1 MLSTTIFSEGFEGAF
16 PGSWAV
22 GDADS
27 SGTPAYWDKVNS
39 TFGGGEGTVSGSW
52 KGYVAGI
59 GNAGTSTSPLY
70 QNNMSAYMSHSINL
84 TGYTSATLSFW
95 YKIPSI
101 EFGGWDEAHVYI
113 DSVPVWTRDYTT
125 TAWTNQ
131 MISLNSYVGGSH
143 TLTFQFDSD
152 GSGIGEGW
160 YLDDIVVTDSDIV
173 NQPDLIGTNFDSL
186 EPLEWGQSFTVD
198 YTVKNRGI
206 VNAGSSV
213 VEFYMSSD
221 DQISSSD
228 YYLGSYTIPGIISA
242 GTLRDLT
249 KILSLPT
256 TPPTGFTA
264 TDDVYIGMIIDANN
278 DVAEYDESNNR
289 NVGLGLDKDLVGL
302 VLRTTIFSEGFEGAF
317 PGSWAVGDADSS
329 GTPAYWDKVNS
340 TFGNEGTLS
349 GSWKGYVAGIGN
361 AGTSTSPR
369 YQNNMSAYMTRTID
383 LTGYT
388 SASLSFW
395 YKIPSIEFGGWDEAL
410 VYIDS
415 AQVWTRDYT
424 TPSWTYKTISL
435 NSYVGGSHTL
445 KFQFDS
451 DGSGIGEGWYLD
463 DIAVTGDVPNQA
475 DLYDDGDAN
484 SYFNPDIVDSP
495 GTPGYGQ
502 PWDAYF
508 DIRNGGAA
516 ASGSFYVD
524 FYASSNA
531 TITPI
536 DHLLGR
542 VTMSSIAGGSY
553 GNADLNL
560 TTFPAGIPAGVYYVG
575 IIIDPTNVVAESNES
590 NNIGVDINGYSLTV
604 TGYRDLYDDG
614 DSWNGF
620 SPTTVQTG
628 QTWSARMDVR
638 NEGTADA
645 AGFWV
650 TFYASTD
657 NIINTGDYFI
667 DDVWVSGVTA
677 GNYVDVDL
685 SSILFPF
692 NIPVGDY
699 YVGTIIDASNSV
711 TESDES
717 NNNHAFDEYPLRV
730 AILGDANND
739 GVVSADDYG
748 SVQINFGDT
757 GEVGILGDANLD
769 GVVSSDDYGSVQ
781 LNFGNTSWMG
791 GMAAVSETTGPAESN
806 NAYVGGLTE
815 EYIDNNNKFTATTV
829 GGPINIISTELF
841 VDLVVD
847 VDLSSLPNQIAK
859 GTWFYTPVTV
869 TNRGNIAI
877 IPGTPGYFTTTLYY
891 STDDDPV
898 AALEGMEA
906 SPFTTSNIWYLA
918 PGQNHTVYLWAHA
931 DGDPGTFNLRMLTDV
946 FDSVLETDEPNNWST
961 LLSGDIV

>member
-1 MLSTTIFSEGFEGAF
+1 TI
-16 PGSWAV
+16 P
-22 GDADS
+22 S
-27 SGTPAYWDKVNS
+27 SL
-39 TFGGGEGTVSGSW
+39 
-52 KGYVAGI
+52 
-59 GNAGTSTSPLY
+59 AGTWS
-70 QNNMSAYMSHSINL
+70 NL
-84 TGYTSATLSFW
+84 TKTLNLPIAPPGNFTS
-95 YKIPSI
+95 
-101 EFGGWDEAHVYI
+101 
-113 DSVPVWTRDYTT
+113 
-125 TAWTNQ
+125 
-131 MISLNSYVGGSH
+131 
-143 TLTFQFDSD
+143 
-152 GSGIGEGW
+152 
-160 YLDDIVVTDSDIV
+160 
-173 NQPDLIGTNFDSL
+173 
-186 EPLEWGQSFTVD
+186 
-198 YTVKNRGI
+198 
-206 VNAGSSV
+206 
-213 VEFYMSSD
+213 
-221 DQISSSD
+221 
-228 YYLGSYTIPGIISA
+228 
-242 GTLRDLT
+242 
-249 KILSLPT
+249 
-256 TPPTGFTA
+256 
-264 TDDVYIGMIIDANN
+264 TDDVYIGMIVDANN
-278 DVAEYDESNNR
+278 DVAESNESNNS
-289 NVGLGLDKDLVGL
+289 NVGLSYDKDLVHV
-302 VLRTTIFSEGFEGAF
+302 VLPPT
-317 PGSWAVGDADSS
+317 
-329 GTPAYWDKVNS
+329 
-340 TFGNEGTLS
+340 
-349 GSWKGYVAGIGN
+349 
-361 AGTSTSPR
+361 
-369 YQNNMSAYMTRTID
+369 
-383 LTGYT
+383 
-388 SASLSFW
+388 
-395 YKIPSIEFGGWDEAL
+395 
-410 VYIDS
+410 
-415 AQVWTRDYT
+415 
-424 TPSWTYKTISL
+424 
-435 NSYVGGSHTL
+435 
-445 KFQFDS
+445 
-451 DGSGIGEGWYLD
+451 
-463 DIAVTGDVPNQA
+463 QA
-475 DLYDDGDAN
+475 DLYDDGDAM

-508 DIRNGGAA
+508 DIRNGGPA

-711 TESDES
+711 NESDES

-757 GEVGILGDANLD
+757 GDVGILGDANLD

-791 GMAAVSETTGPAESN
+791 
-806 NAYVGGLTE
+806 
-815 EYIDNNNKFTATTV
+815 
-829 GGPINIISTELF
+829 
-841 VDLVVD
+841 
-847 VDLSSLPNQIAK
+847 
-859 GTWFYTPVTV
+859 
-869 TNRGNIAI
+869 
-877 IPGTPGYFTTTLYY
+877 
-891 STDDDPV
+891 
-898 AALEGMEA
+898 
-906 SPFTTSNIWYLA
+906 
-918 PGQNHTVYLWAHA
+918 
-931 DGDPGTFNLRMLTDV
+931 
-946 FDSVLETDEPNNWST
+946 
-961 LLSGDIV
+961 